1 MKQTLIAVLLFSSIL
16 WAGTKPIQT
25 SPVKAF
31 RGPEG
36 ELVVMV
42 EVNESKE
49 MLVFFKNIG
58 VNGDEFEG
66 KTRLYQFTDN
76 GRQGKDIFYNKKRG
90 SKTIQYVVLNQ
101 NNDHWTLAHPLKPAQ
116 TISLTYSQ
124 KDSEVTKFEDILKAY
139 QPNLEK
145 EKK

>member
-1 MKQTLIAVLLFSSIL
+1 
-16 WAGTKPIQT
+16 
-25 SPVKAF
+25 
-31 RGPEG
+31 
-36 ELVVMV
+36 MV